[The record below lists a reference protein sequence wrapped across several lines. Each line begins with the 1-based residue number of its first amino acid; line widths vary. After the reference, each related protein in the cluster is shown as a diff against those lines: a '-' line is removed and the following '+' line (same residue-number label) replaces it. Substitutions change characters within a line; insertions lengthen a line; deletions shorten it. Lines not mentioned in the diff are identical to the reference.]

1 MHTAVLGTGKEP
13 ASGTV
18 GNGGITGR
26 DACASGTDGNDGTT
40 GRAALG
46 ASDSAADIPG
56 TGGAATDEVPRK
68 TSTFEGEPA
77 A

>member
-1 MHTAVLGTGKEP
+1 MHTAGLGTGKEP
-13 ASGTV
+13 ASGT

-26 DACASGTDGNDGTT
+26 DASASGTDGNDGTT
-40 GRAALG
+40 GRAALD

-56 TGGAATDEVPRK
+56 TGGAATDGVPRE
-68 TSTFEGEPA
+68 TSTFEGELA